1 MGFSPLARMD
11 LRLDDAGRRDSRKSG
26 VSGVGIHHNAGVD
39 AWKSQPGSRT
49 VSANYWIANNG
60 DLIPQVD
67 ESLRAWTSGADGY
80 PEGARADHRNIT
92 VEVSNSPEGVRN
104 GTWAVSDAALKTLTA
119 LIADVYKRYELGEV
133 KRGASSGV
141 GVHSDWVPTACP
153 GPYVM
158 EHLPGIITAAEELNN
173 EKPKPV
179 PEPEV
184 TIGEIMAFKSVGIG
198 YRPNPKSDPITSCA
212 LDFEDGQSTREISV
226 TKAGGD
232 NIYKALTE
240 GGFIILERKDYD
252 QLRADFATAVA
263 EKRAHE
269 LAVAR
274 ESRAGG

>member
-11 LRLDDAGRRDSRKSG
+11 LRVDDAGRRDSRKSD

-67 ESLRAWTSGADGY
+67 EALRAWTSGADGY
-80 PEGARADHRNIT
+80 PEGSRADHRNIT

-133 KRGASSGV
+133 KRSASSGV

-153 GPYVM
+153 GPYILKQ
-158 EHLPGIITAAEELNN
+158 LPDIIKAAEELNN
-173 EKPKPV
+173 EKPPAV
-179 PEPEV
+179 EQAL

-198 YRPNPKSDPITSCA
+198 YRPNDKEDRLITTG
-212 LDFEDGQSTREISV
+212 LDFESGQRSEVIGSV
-226 TKAGGD
+226 SYCTSWYAGLTAGGL
-232 NIYKALTE
+232 KVLTK
-240 GGFIILERKDYD
+240 GHYD
-252 QLRADFATAVA
+252 TVLKEFDAAVK

>member
-11 LRLDDAGRRDSRKSG
+11 LRLDDAGRRDSRKSDVTG
-26 VSGVGIHHNAGVD
+26 LGLHHNAGVD

-67 ESLRAWTSGADGY
+67 ENLRAWTSGADGY

-92 VEVSNSPEGVRN
+92 VEVSNSPDGVRN
-104 GTWAVSDAALKTLTA
+104 GTWAISDAALKTLTA
-119 LIADVYKRYELGEV
+119 LIADVYKRHKLGPV
-133 KRGASSGV
+133 KRSASSGV

-158 EHLPGIITAAEELNN
+158 EHLPDIIEAAEELNN
-173 EKPKPV
+173 EKPKPA
-179 PEPEV
+179 PEPEL

-198 YRPNPKSDPITSCA
+198 YRPNDKEDRLITTG
-212 LDFEDGQSTREISV
+212 LDFESGQRSEVIGSV
-226 TKAGGD
+226 SYCTSWYAGLTAGGLKVLTKGHYD
-232 NIYKALTE
+232 NVLKEFDA
-240 GGFIILERKDYD
+240 
-252 QLRADFATAVA
+252 AVK